1 MYSKYFCYLCNIVS
15 VSKISYINARKKRAI
30 GNGQSIDTCNI
41 GHTRHR
47 TKANKIAQK
56 TKR

>member
-1 MYSKYFCYLCNIVS
+1 MYITYFCYFCNIVS
-15 VSKISYINARKKRAI
+15 VSKISYINAREKGAI
-30 GNGQSIDTCNI
+30 ENGKSIDTCNI